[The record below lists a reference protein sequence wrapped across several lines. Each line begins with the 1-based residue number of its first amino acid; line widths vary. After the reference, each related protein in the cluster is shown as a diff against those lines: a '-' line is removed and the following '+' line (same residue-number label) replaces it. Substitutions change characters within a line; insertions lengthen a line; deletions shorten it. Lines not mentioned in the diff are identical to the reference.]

1 MIKFFKDR
9 VFPSKITQLIL
20 KTLIKW
26 QQDNCG
32 EMGAALAYYSLFSLF
47 PTLLVILS
55 IVGFILGANNRA
67 VQQLLQV
74 AQKGLPPEA
83 FGIVKSTLENLNNSS
98 IGAGLVGFVILLFT
112 ASRIFA
118 ALDNSV
124 DKIWKAST
132 PASEKPPV
140 THLALNFIIDKIF
153 AFALVLSTSALLF
166 LSLLSNIVI
175 RVILEIIKQ
184 FEQAVLWFNVNNL
197 LLYKGL
203 QTGITFFLLTAVV
216 MMLFKILPST
226 KIKWGDIWIG
236 AMITVSLF
244 MLLQKLVGSGIV
256 SIGEQFKAYG
266 VLGSVMVLMLW
277 IYLTFQ
283 IFFLGCEFS
292 YVYTYLFG
300 SRRNEI
306 SPEASLIRQLPVTS
320 EQ

>member
-1 MIKFFKDR
+1 
-9 VFPSKITQLIL
+9 V
-20 KTLIKW
+20 
-26 QQDNCG
+26 
-32 EMGAALAYYSLFSLF
+32 
-47 PTLLVILS
+47 
-55 IVGFILGANNRA
+55 VGFGIGANNRA

-74 AQKGLPPEA
+74 ARKGLPPEA
-83 FGIVKSTLENLNNSS
+83 FGIVKNTLENLNNSS
-98 IGAGLVGFVILLFT
+98 IGAGLIGFVILLFT

-124 DKIWKAST
+124 DKIWKANTST
-132 PASEKPPV
+132 AETPHV
-140 THLALNFIIDKIF
+140 THLALNFILDKIF

-166 LSLLSNIVI
+166 LSLLSNIII
-175 RVILEIIKQ
+175 RVILEVVKQ
-184 FEQAVLWFNVNNL
+184 FEQAVLWFDVNNL

-216 MMLFKILPST
+216 MTLFKILPST
-226 KIKWGDIWIG
+226 QVKWGDIWIG
-236 AMITVSLF
+236 AMITVGLF
-244 MLLQKLVGSGIV
+244 MFLQRLVGSGIV

-292 YVYTYLFG
+292 YIYTYLFG

-306 SPEASLIRQLPVTS
+306 SPEASLIRQLPVNS